1 MTNEEIL
8 KIAKEKYPVGTK
20 VKCLTGHEIETLNGK
35 IHWVG
40 SKLLCA
46 SKENPY
52 NNFIRIYMNNNWAE
66 IISTPFKTYELW

>member
-8 KIAKEKYPVGTK
+8 KLAKEKYPVGTK
-20 VKCLTGHEIETLNGK
+20 VKCLTGHEIETLNGE

>member
-20 VKCLTGHEIETLNGK
+20 VKCLIGHEIETLNGE